1 MSHTVENQGPWL
13 RSARWDGFWMLS
25 GLWLLPLLAVSAAV
39 PGALKSVLI
48 VASLLLWLS
57 HRFATTYSAFCTPAY
72 RNLVS
77 EQRCRFLWLPSVI
90 ILLTFGFVYAPS
102 TVIPLD
108 TWGKIQVLGTFFFL
122 YNSYHFGIQHY
133 GILSIYRIRTG
144 QSPSGWLKRYEKFF
158 CLAVGAL
165 AVAIAQ
171 ICQGAEVVGDSIVY
185 PVVSRDVFMSAFA
198 LLQVAVPVIIV
209 ILTAVFYVGE
219 FKTGQASLPK
229 VVYAAGL
236 MLQGVL
242 AYYLDPIAFLI
253 LWGVQ
258 HWLVSI
264 ALGGHMAQND
274 SIEIPD
280 FSRWY
285 GFWRRFK
292 AFWPT
297 VFVLCLASI
306 VLSPFFEY
314 AVHPEKIA
322 EGPDFF
328 SFLSPVLANTAIS
341 NLFIALNF
349 SSVFIHFVMDRAIF
363 RFSHPSV
370 RKVSIPLLFKQRALS
385 QNV

>member
-1 MSHTVENQGPWL
+1 MSHAEEYQGPWL
-13 RSARWDGFWMLS
+13 RSAGWDGFWMLS
-25 GLWLLPLLAVSAAV
+25 GLWLLPLLAVSAVV
-39 PGALKSVLI
+39 PGALKSGLI

-77 EQRCRFLWLPSVI
+77 EQRRRFLWLPGVI
-90 ILLTFGFVYAPS
+90 ILLTFGFVYAPRTLVPIDS
-102 TVIPLD
+102 
-108 TWGKIQVLGTFFFL
+108 WGKIQVLGTLFFL
-122 YNSYHFGIQHY
+122 YNAYHFGIQHY
-133 GILSIYRIRTG
+133 GVLSIYRIRTG

-158 CLAVGAL
+158 CLVVGSL

-171 ICQGAEVVGDSIVY
+171 ICHGAEVVGDSIVY
-185 PVVSRDVFMSAFA
+185 PVVPRDVFMSAFA
-198 LLQVAVPVIIV
+198 LLQVVMPVIIV
-209 ILTAVFYVGE
+209 ILAAVFFVGE
-219 FKTGQASLPK
+219 FRMGQVSLPK

-236 MLQGVL
+236 MLQGIS
-242 AYYLDPIAFLI
+242 AYFLDPIAFLI

-258 HWLVSI
+258 HWLVSV

-274 SIEIPD
+274 TSEIPAS
-280 FSRWY
+280 SRWY
-285 GFWRRFK
+285 GFWSRFK
-292 AFWPT
+292 GFWPT

-306 VLSPFFEY
+306 ILSPLFAY

-328 SFLSPVLANTAIS
+328 SFLSPVLAIPAIS

-363 RFSHPSV
+363 RFSHPAV
-370 RKVSIPLLFKQRALS
+370 RKVSVPLLFELRA
-385 QNV
+385 